1 MGRDIGVLIRDRK
14 TKKILVDSFK
24 DYDDFVCGRDDAT
37 NYISMMC
44 DHPAD
49 SREGDEDLMDEL
61 YAVPDYCDISE
72 EGKFS
77 EIKQELQ
84 RYLAKEKKETQKIK
98 DELEDLREARRHAPD
113 YDAFCSFGTALTYI
127 YNELEEAEYSRAGHL
142 IDMLNTMKERFDRL
156 KGNDDVELLIYC
168 SE

>member
-37 NYISMMC
+37 NYISRMC
-44 DHPAD
+44 DLPED
-49 SREGDEDLMDEL
+49 SRDGDEFFMDEL
-61 YAVPDYCDISE
+61 YAVPDHCDISE
-72 EGKFS
+72 EDKFS
-77 EIKQELQ
+77 EIKQALQ
-84 RYLAKEKKETQKIK
+84 EYVEKEKRETQKIK

-113 YDAFCSFGTALTYI
+113 YDAFCSFGTALRYI
-127 YNELEEAEYSRAGHL
+127 YEELEEADYSRAGHL
-142 IDMLNTMKERFDRL
+142 IDLLNTMKERFDRL
-156 KGNDDVELLIYC
+156 KKDGDVELLLYC